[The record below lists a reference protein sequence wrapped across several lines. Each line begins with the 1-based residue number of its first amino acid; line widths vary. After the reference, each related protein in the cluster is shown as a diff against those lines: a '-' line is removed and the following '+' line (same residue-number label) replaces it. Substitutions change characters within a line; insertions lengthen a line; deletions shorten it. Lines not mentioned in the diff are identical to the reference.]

1 MRAGER
7 LTQRGHHRAP
17 VHELFPPQG
26 QRTEKEYFAL
36 PDANRYIELSDGELI
51 KPPHP
56 TDRHQMAVLELA
68 VRLRQFVVENGLGHV
83 RIAPLPV
90 RLWPGKIREPDIF
103 FISSEQ
109 GERIHQQV
117 CGIPDLVVEVTSAAT
132 ARADRMEK
140 LQEYARAGV
149 REYWI
154 VDPDARTVEVYS
166 LEGGAYLLRG
176 KWGPGEVASSGL
188 LPGFQVPVKAVVGTA
203 G

>member
-1 MRAGER
+1 
-7 LTQRGHHRAP
+7 
-17 VHELFPPQG
+17 
-26 QRTEKEYFAL
+26 
-36 PDANRYIELSDGELI
+36 
-51 KPPHP
+51 
-56 TDRHQMAVLELA
+56 MAVLELA

-90 RLWPGKIREPDIF
+90 RSWPGKIREPDIF

-154 VDPDARTVEVYS
+154 VDPDARTVKVYS
-166 LEGGAYLLRG
+166 LEGGRTCCAADAARE
-176 KWGPGEVASSGL
+176 KWPRRDCFPAFRY
-188 LPGFQVPVKAVVGTA
+188 PWRPW
-203 G
+203 